1 MIKTSIANEI
11 GATIQKTTQK
21 ALQADGITQLA
32 VVGEV
37 HLTLSRNHLNL
48 QLDALVVD
56 SLDVDILAGTPFMIT
71 NDISLRPSKQEVT
84 IQGCEN
90 VYYGSRQPAGTIGSV
105 RRTQTTVLRAPSSST
120 VIWPGQY
127 LELDLPDHVDPD
139 SILALEPR
147 KDCSRSDCEWPSP
160 HIVQAVARKIRI
172 PNQTPHPKRI
182 PRHDHLCQVLPT
194 YIPYPHPD
202 VPKSS
207 NSTLVA
213 PSSPTPHEH
222 SLSVQL
228 DPILSYQRAC
238 TPNSAG

>member
-1 MIKTSIANEI
+1 
-11 GATIQKTTQK
+11 
-21 ALQADGITQLA
+21 
-32 VVGEV
+32 
-37 HLTLSRNHLNL
+37 
-48 QLDALVVD
+48 
-56 SLDVDILAGTPFMIT
+56 
-71 NDISLRPSKQEVT
+71 
-84 IQGCEN
+84 
-90 VYYGSRQPAGTIGSV
+90 VYYGSRQPTGTIGSV
-105 RRTQTTVLRAPSSST
+105 RRTKTTGFRAPLSST
-120 VIWPGQY
+120 VIWSGQY
-127 LELDLPDHVDPD
+127 LELDPPDHIDPD

-160 HIVQAVARKIRI
+160 HIVQAVARRIRM

-182 PRHDHLCQVLPT
+182 PRHDHLFQVLPT

-202 VPKSS
+202 FPESS